1 MTQNTTTANFE
12 QPVILEKPAILSRI
26 FMWIIMLVSSS
37 AIIWAYFAELDQ
49 TVPAAGQL
57 ELKDGAREVQA
68 PTTGTV
74 VRLHV
79 EGGDRVEK
87 NQPILTFRPT
97 DPKADLASIQE
108 VKEALENE
116 NEFYQDLVE
125 GRIRQ
130 GERPDLE
137 ALAKDR
143 KARQSEIDTYEAL
156 INQLYRN
163 TGRRITI
170 EPEQRGLYD
179 NAIAE
184 YTSRVGAIDLQ
195 VEELQKQL
203 QQARQDE
210 EAARDRLRVAQTQLQ
225 YSRQQAQF
233 AQQQLEN
240 SRQQLAFANQQLEN
254 SRQQLQYAREQLENS
269 REQLKYSQEQLEL
282 ARGQLVKSEQVLQ
295 SNQEILDNI
304 SPLVEEGAI
313 AELQQKR
320 QQQEVI
326 RGESELLGQRDR
338 IESRSAE
345 INTRRGE
352 INSRLA
358 EINSREGDVTARM
371 AEIKRIEG
379 DINARQAEVSNRLAD
394 INAREGE
401 VQAIQAEIRRSE
413 LEQQR
418 IAVSIQRTREQLQ
431 NTKDSWARELYNRV
445 ASNKTA
451 IAGIDSQFSK
461 LQLDNKKRLT
471 EINAQ
476 VEKLEQTRDD
486 QVLKA
491 PVSGVVFDLTP
502 GSKEEASLDIDKDP
516 ICQYVI
522 NDILQPGQMRPEKC
536 QEAFYEAQQTEPLLT
551 ILDDDEGLEAV
562 VYIQNQDIALVLN
575 ALREKREILEPLDGQ
590 ELASGETIDCK
601 PGKSC
606 VCPELR
612 ENREK
617 LGLTDRQCVPVEV
630 QVQALPANEFGTVN
644 GEVVS
649 ISKDAIPPDPQQER
663 PFFSFETTIRLSRQ
677 TVILDRETDLEIAL
691 QNGMAVNSNINV
703 GKRSVLELFFSRFT
717 SKFKS
722 LTNVN

>member
-1 MTQNTTTANFE
+1 MTQNTTAGNFE
-12 QPVILEKPAILSRI
+12 QPVILEKPAILSRL

-37 AIIWAYFAELDQ
+37 AIVWAYFAELDQ
-49 TVPAAGQL
+49 SVPAIGQL
-57 ELKDGAREVQA
+57 ELKDGAREIQA

-97 DPKADLASIQE
+97 IPKADLASIQE
-108 VKEALENE
+108 VKEALESE

-130 GERPDLE
+130 GQRPDLE

-143 KARQSEIDTYEAL
+143 KARQTEIDTYEAL
-156 INQLYRN
+156 INQLYRDS
-163 TGRRITI
+163 GRRISI
-170 EPEQRGLYD
+170 DPEQRGLYD

-184 YTSRVGAIDLQ
+184 YGSRVGAIELQ
-195 VEELQKQL
+195 IEELQKQL

-210 EAARDRLRVAQTQLQ
+210 EAARDRLRTAQTQLQ
-225 YSRQQAQF
+225 YSRQQVQF

-240 SRQQLAFANQQLEN
+240 SRQQSAFAQQQLEN
-254 SRQQLQYAREQLENS
+254 SRQQLQYAREQLANS

-282 ARGQLVKSEQVLQ
+282 AKGQLVKSEQVLE

-345 INTRRGE
+345 INTRKGE
-352 INSRLA
+352 INSRLS
-358 EINSREGDVTARM
+358 EVNSREGDITARM

-379 DINARQAEVSNRLAD
+379 DINARQSEVSNRLAD

-401 VQAIQAEIRRSE
+401 VQAAQAEIRRSE

-418 IAVSIQRTREQLQ
+418 IAVSIERTREQLQ

-445 ASNKTA
+445 ATNKTA
-451 IAGIDSQFSK
+451 IAGIDSQFSR

-491 PVSGVVFDLTP
+491 PVSGLVFDLTP
-502 GSKEEASLDIDKDP
+502 GSKEEASLDISKDP

-522 NDILQPGQMRPEKC
+522 NDILQPGEIKPKKC
-536 QEAFYEAQQTEPLLT
+536 EEAYYEAQQTQPLLT

-562 VYIQNQDIALVLN
+562 VYIQNKDIALVLN
-575 ALREKREILEPLDGQ
+575 ALREKREKLEPLDGQ
-590 ELASGETIDCK
+590 ELAGGETIDCK

-606 VCPELR
+606 YCPELK
-612 ENREK
+612 ENQEK

-630 QVQALPANEFGTVN
+630 QVQALPANEFGTVT

-649 ISKDAIPPDPQQER
+649 ISKDAIPPDPQKER

-677 TVILDRETDLEIAL
+677 TVLLDRESDLEIAL
-691 QNGMAVNSNINV
+691 QSGMAVNSNIKV